1 MLCIVRLIN
10 SVVLRTVIIF
20 ADQRVNFFS
29 HVTCLKEIQFIGFSV
44 AEDPQK
50 WNLQISRTLKFPWVE
65 MI

>member
-1 MLCIVRLIN
+1 MCD
-10 SVVLRTVIIF
+10 IF

-50 WNLQISRTLKFPWVE
+50 WNLQISRTLKFP
-65 MI
+65 